1 MPAVLNAELTK
12 SLISFQKQDTNL
24 REKMLGR
31 MGTKPADWVFRC
43 SRAPAERTTTQRGPR
58 PSLSLLRVSVVPP
71 EVGEEIF
78 ADRVPDSLSTISGP
92 IGALA
97 KGPQT

>member
-1 MPAVLNAELTK
+1 M
-12 SLISFQKQDTNL
+12 
-24 REKMLGR
+24 
-31 MGTKPADWVFRC
+31 
-43 SRAPAERTTTQRGPR
+43 
-58 PSLSLLRVSVVPP
+58 PP

-97 KGPQT
+97 KGPQNLLFALASTCSTGPSTGRNHSRGRVEKSGPLFEFNFLGRLAIILAFVLIQLLVGLQMQ